1 MAAVTLQRWWRGVAA
16 RKRQEKAATA
26 AKKQLQP
33 KVSNV
38 QATMFAAMTIQ
49 RAFKKYIARK
59 RRKEEVRKM
68 TSAAVMIQ
76 KNYKGKLYHYT
87 FRDLKG

>member
-16 RKRQEKAATA
+16 RKRKEKAT
-26 AKKQLQP
+26 KKQLQP

-59 RRKEEVRKM
+59 RRKEEVRRM

-76 KNYKGKLYHYT
+76 KNYKGKALIHIN
-87 FRDLKG
+87 D